1 MYETRWN
8 ALVDVAPIL
17 DLDSILVTN
26 HGEPPI
32 KWLSGQAGNTTAR
45 AFSNS
50 NLSTDKIL
58 RRRWE
63 NLRCGARNYRD
74 RFASE
79 R

>member
-45 AFSNS
+45 AIFEFKSQH
-50 NLSTDKIL
+50 
-58 RRRWE
+58 
-63 NLRCGARNYRD
+63 
-74 RFASE
+74 
-79 R
+79 